1 MRTGESMLLP
11 DAGAGGGERE
21 RKREMRTTLPFRIS
35 CLWYGGGMGV
45 FHLLTLTRVPLVT
58 SVYVHGLLCVGVWD
72 EVQRD
77 AGESVQLLRT
87 LTSDV
92 FVDFFKAVSAYVTPQ

>member
-1 MRTGESMLLP
+1 
-11 DAGAGGGERE
+11 
-21 RKREMRTTLPFRIS
+21 
-35 CLWYGGGMGV
+35 
-45 FHLLTLTRVPLVT
+45 VT

>member
-1 MRTGESMLLP
+1 
-11 DAGAGGGERE
+11 
-21 RKREMRTTLPFRIS
+21 
-35 CLWYGGGMGV
+35 
-45 FHLLTLTRVPLVT
+45 
-58 SVYVHGLLCVGVWD
+58 LLCVGVWD

-92 FVDFFKAVSAYVTPQ
+92 FVDFFKAVSAYVMPQ

>member
-1 MRTGESMLLP
+1 
-11 DAGAGGGERE
+11 
-21 RKREMRTTLPFRIS
+21 
-35 CLWYGGGMGV
+35 MGV

-92 FVDFFKAVSAYVTPQ
+92 FVDFFKAVSWTWGANKHAKFEQRSG